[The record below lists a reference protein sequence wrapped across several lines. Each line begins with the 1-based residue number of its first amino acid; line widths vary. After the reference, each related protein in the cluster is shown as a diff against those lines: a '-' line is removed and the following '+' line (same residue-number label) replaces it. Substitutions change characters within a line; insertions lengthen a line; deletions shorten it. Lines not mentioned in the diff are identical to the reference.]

1 LFSGT
6 VDNAEVVTGQEFGP
20 TGLSAVKH
28 LCCHKVLQISVV
40 GQDSDWRLGS
50 FKFGMLFFKA
60 TDDSEQFFIVNLVIT
75 LNGRVFLRK
84 EGDRAQNTL
93 LIVLRE
99 YSARYEVRYV
109 GFQDSFLSLVEQA

>member
-28 LCCHKVLQISVV
+28 LCCYKVLQISVV
-40 GQDSDWRLGS
+40 GQDSDRRLSS
-50 FKFGMLFFKA
+50 FKFGTPFFKA
-60 TDDSEQFFIVNLVIT
+60 MDDSEQFFIVNLVIT

-84 EGDRAQNTL
+84 EGDRA
-93 LIVLRE
+93 
-99 YSARYEVRYV
+99 
-109 GFQDSFLSLVEQA
+109 